1 MLDLL
6 NALFGV
12 SPAFAQ
18 DVGGLGSLASMAP
31 LVLIFGVF
39 YFILIRPQQRKQK
52 EHQAMLGSLA
62 KGEKVVTGGG
72 IIGTVVKI
80 DPGKEE
86 MFVEIAPNV
95 RVAVMRSTISSVVRE
110 QAAAPAAAPASAKVE
125 TPKPAND
132 PPPADQPKRG

>member
-1 MLDLL
+1 MLDIL

-39 YFILIRPQQRKQK
+39 YFILIRPQQKKQK

-62 KGEKVVTGGG
+62 KGERVVTGGG
-72 IIGTVVKI
+72 IVGTIVKI
-80 DPGKEE
+80 DAGKEE
-86 MFVEIAPNV
+86 VFVEIAPNV
-95 RVAVMRSTISSVVRE
+95 RVAVVRGTITSVLRE
-110 QAAAPAAAPASAKVE
+110 AAAAPAAAKME
-125 TPKPAND
+125 TPRPAND

>member
-6 NALFGV
+6 NAVFGV

-18 DVGGLGSLASMAP
+18 EVGGLGSLASMAP

-39 YFILIRPQQRKQK
+39 YFILIRPQQKKQK

-95 RVAVMRSTISSVVRE
+95 RVAVMRGTITSVLRE
-110 QAAAPAAAPASAKVE
+110 QPAQPASAKVE